1 MQKIVFED
9 LPSTNTP
16 ISATNLNAMQTNAE
30 TEINSINTNI
40 GTLSNLNTTDKTDL
54 VSAINELAVDYVI
67 ETGSETVNS
76 VTWKYTKWKSGKIE
90 LTGSASKTNMT
101 ISTASAGTYYGS
113 AARLTL
119 TLPFTL
125 TSVAYIGVQETA
137 PRSSGIWAYAT
148 TLSGTTL
155 ATEFRAFASINGN
168 GSCGCSY
175 HIIGTIATE

>member
-40 GTLSNLNTTDKTDL
+40 GTLSNLNTTNKTDL

-67 ETGSETVNS
+67 EKGEETVNS
-76 VTWKYTKWKSGKIE
+76 IVWKYTKWKSGKIE

-101 ISTASAGTYYGS
+101 IATASAGTYYGT
-113 AARLTL
+113 AAKLEV

-137 PRSSGIWAYAT
+137 PRSSGVWVYNSYI
-148 TLSGTTL
+148 SGTTL
-155 ATEFRAFASINGN
+155 TTEFRAFAAINGN
-168 GSCGCSY
+168 GSCGCNY
-175 HIIGTIATE
+175 DIIGTVSTS

>member
-67 ETGSETVNS
+67 ETGTQGI
-76 VTWKYTKWKSGKIE
+76 WAYTKWKSGKVE
-90 LTGSASKTNMT
+90 LTGSGSKTNMT
-101 ISTASAGTYYGS
+101 IATASAGTYYGS

-125 TSVAYIGVQETA
+125 SSVSYIGVQETA
-137 PRSSGIWAYAT
+137 PRSSGLWAYAT
-148 TLSGTTL
+148 SISGTTL
-155 ATEFRAFASINGN
+155 ATEFRSFAAINGN
-168 GSCGCSY
+168 GSCGCNY
-175 HIIGTIATE
+175 RIIGMIATE